1 MAYYPRLRDL
11 REDADLTQDELVKQL
26 GMHKTT
32 YTNYEQGKREPPFEL
47 IIRLAKLY
55 GVSIDYIAG
64 IANAIFLA
72 GGIFMRKKWWGL
84 LGGFGAGVINGLL
97 GAGGGMVVVPLLSA
111 LGVRGKK
118 SHATA
123 LMVIVPLSLVSAV
136 LYLVQGRV
144 TVMDALPWLPG
155 SLLGAYLGSRL
166 MPKISTGW
174 LKLVFGGLM
183 LWGGIRLL

>member
-1 MAYYPRLRDL
+1 
-11 REDADLTQDELVKQL
+11 
-26 GMHKTT
+26 MH
-32 YTNYEQGKREPPFEL
+32 
-47 IIRLAKLY
+47 
-55 GVSIDYIAG
+55 
-64 IANAIFLA
+64 
-72 GGIFMRKKWWGL
+72 KKWWGT

-97 GAGGGMVVVPLLSA
+97 GAAAAWWWSHCFRPWGCS
-111 LGVRGKK
+111 GKK

-123 LMVIVPLSLVSAV
+123 LMVIVPLSLVSVV

>member
-1 MAYYPRLRDL
+1 M
-11 REDADLTQDELVKQL
+11 KS
-26 GMHKTT
+26 K
-32 YTNYEQGKREPPFEL
+32 
-47 IIRLAKLY
+47 KL
-55 GVSIDYIAG
+55 
-64 IANAIFLA
+64 
-72 GGIFMRKKWWGL
+72 WGT
-84 LGGFGAGVINGLL
+84 LGGFGAGLLNGLL

-111 LGVRGKK
+111 LGTGGKK

-123 LMVIVPLSLVSAV
+123 LAVIVPLSLVSAV
-136 LYLVQGRV
+136 LYLIEGRF
-144 TVMDALPWLPG
+144 TLG

>member
-1 MAYYPRLRDL
+1 
-11 REDADLTQDELVKQL
+11 
-26 GMHKTT
+26 MHKTT
-32 YTNYEQGKREPPFEL
+32 YTNYEQGKRGTALEP

-64 IANAIFLA
+64 LTAHLHLAPAKIKSHFMPLTGDNSNAVVLVGVFLCIKN
-72 GGIFMRKKWWGL
+72 GGALWAASAPGSSMDCWVRAAAWWWSHCFRPWGC
-84 LGGFGAGVINGLL
+84 A
-97 GAGGGMVVVPLLSA
+97 A
-111 LGVRGKK
+111 K

-155 SLLGAYLGSRL
+155 SLLGLPWQPPDAENLHRL
-166 MPKISTGW
+166 A
-174 LKLVFGGLM
+174 
-183 LWGGIRLL
+183 